1 MLKLPIAT
9 KKRSRL
15 LWYYKYHKGQQKN
28 HVEKEI
34 IIYSPVK
41 NHVEKHI
48 SAIAI
53 KRKTSSKRAWRKHEK
68 QRNQKIFYKLVTQ
81 TPKKKQTNHSHY
93 EKETYLE
100 PIIPYR

>member
-34 IIYSPVK
+34 IIYSPAK

-48 SAIAI
+48 LAIAI
-53 KRKTSSKRAWRKHEK
+53 KRKT
-68 QRNQKIFYKLVTQ
+68 
-81 TPKKKQTNHSHY
+81 
-93 EKETYLE
+93 
-100 PIIPYR
+100 

>member
-1 MLKLPIAT
+1 MLKLLIAT

-28 HVEKEI
+28 HVEKKI
-34 IIYSPVK
+34 IIYSPAK

-53 KRKTSSKRAWRKHEK
+53 KRKNIKQKSMEK
-68 QRNQKIFYKLVTQ
+68 K
-81 TPKKKQTNHSHY
+81 P
-93 EKETYLE
+93 
-100 PIIPYR
+100 